1 MVIYIYTY
9 IFYMWQIWIVH
20 IYIYTYACTCECTH
34 AVRVSRRSVM
44 RATGQCFQWS
54 AEESVCTPVVALPT
68 CLVSEAPLQTCRTMW
83 VVACVAVSALDW
95 LLTLG
100 RLYLAPSEF
109 SLRFSSGFAMLVVT
123 IPKVFLHMLLPLL
136 WVQLSDKFSMSVGC
150 LISVIWK
157 TTDHYKISGK
167 FYSQ

>member
-1 MVIYIYTY
+1 
-9 IFYMWQIWIVH
+9 MWQIWVVH
-20 IYIYTYACTCECTH
+20 IYTCARTCECTH
-34 AVRVSRRSVM
+34 ALGVSRRSVM
-44 RATGQCFQWS
+44 GAPGQCFQWN
-54 AEESVCTPVVALPT
+54 AEQSVCTPVVALPT
-68 CLVSEAPLQTCRTMW
+68 CLVSEAPLQTCCSTW
-83 VVACVAVSALDW
+83 VVVCVAVSALDW

-100 RLYLAPSEF
+100 RLYLAPSGF
-109 SLRFSSGFAMLVVT
+109 SLGRFASGFAVLVAT

-157 TTDHYKISGK
+157 TTDHYKISDN

>member
-1 MVIYIYTY
+1 MVIYIYTP
-9 IFYMWQIWIVH
+9 IFYVWQILVVH
-20 IYIYTYACTCECTH
+20 IYTCAYTCECTH
-34 AVRVSRRSVM
+34 ALGVSCRSVV

-54 AEESVCTPVVALPT
+54 AEESICTPVVALPT
-68 CLVSEAPLQTCRTMW
+68 CLVSEAPLQTCRSMW
-83 VVACVAVSALDW
+83 VVACVAVSALDR

-100 RLYLAPSEF
+100 RLYLAPSGF
-109 SLRFSSGFAMLVVT
+109 SLHFRSGFAVLVAT

-157 TTDHYKISGK
+157 TTDHYKISDN